1 MGKLYPKMIYME
13 GLGWTYDGK
22 IDTVL
27 SLNRRLIMPKLS
39 AEALKAKITALQ
51 KQLAAAENNKA
62 PAVRQVKALMKKLGV
77 SLADLANPSAE
88 KRVKGVKKP
97 SQKVAVKYS
106 DANGN
111 TWTGRGKTPRWMVDA
126 EKAGN
131 KRETYL
137 I

>member
-1 MGKLYPKMIYME
+1 M
-13 GLGWTYDGK
+13 T
-22 IDTVL
+22 
-27 SLNRRLIMPKLS
+27 KLS
-39 AEALKAKITALQ
+39 AEALKARITALQ

-62 PAVRQVKALMKKLGV
+62 PAVRRVKALMKKLGV

-88 KRVKGVKKP
+88 KRVKVVKKP
-97 SQKVAVKYS
+97 SQKVAVKYR

-111 TWTGRGKTPRWMVDA
+111 TWTGRGKTPRWMVNA

-131 KRETYL
+131 KRDQYL

>member
-1 MGKLYPKMIYME
+1 
-13 GLGWTYDGK
+13 
-22 IDTVL
+22 
-27 SLNRRLIMPKLS
+27 MPKLS
-39 AEALKAKITALQ
+39 AEALKARITTLQ

-77 SLADLANPSAE
+77 SMTDLADPSAE

-97 SQKVAVKYS
+97 AQKVAVKYR

-111 TWTGRGKTPRWMVDA
+111 TWTGRGKTPIWMMDA
-126 EKAGN
+126 EKAGG
-131 KRETYL
+131 KREQYL

>member
-1 MGKLYPKMIYME
+1 
-13 GLGWTYDGK
+13 
-22 IDTVL
+22 
-27 SLNRRLIMPKLS
+27 MPKLS
-39 AEALKAKITALQ
+39 AEALKARITALQ

-77 SLADLANPSAE
+77 SVADLADPSSE

-97 SQKVAVKYS
+97 AQKVAVKYR
-106 DANGN
+106 DENGN

-131 KRETYL
+131 KREKYL

>member
-1 MGKLYPKMIYME
+1 
-13 GLGWTYDGK
+13 
-22 IDTVL
+22 
-27 SLNRRLIMPKLS
+27 MPKLS
-39 AEALKAKITALQ
+39 AEALKARITVLQ

-77 SLADLANPSAE
+77 SMADLADPSHE
-88 KRVKGVKKP
+88 NRVKGVKKTA
-97 SQKVAVKYS
+97 QKVAVKYR
-106 DANGN
+106 DENGN

-131 KRETYL
+131 KREQYL

>member
-1 MGKLYPKMIYME
+1 
-13 GLGWTYDGK
+13 
-22 IDTVL
+22 
-27 SLNRRLIMPKLS
+27 MPKLS
-39 AEALKAKITALQ
+39 TEALKARITALQ

-77 SLADLANPSAE
+77 SVADLADPSPE
-88 KRVKGVKKP
+88 KSVKGAKK
-97 SQKVAVKYS
+97 SAQKIAVKYR

-131 KRETYL
+131 TRAKYL
-137 I
+137 L